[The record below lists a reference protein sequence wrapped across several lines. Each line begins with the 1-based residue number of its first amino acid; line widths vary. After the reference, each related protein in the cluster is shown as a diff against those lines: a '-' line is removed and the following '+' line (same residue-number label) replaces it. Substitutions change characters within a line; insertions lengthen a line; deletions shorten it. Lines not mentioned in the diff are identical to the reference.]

1 MGASLVAL
9 GCGTCQVSIL
19 GGWITVLYDRDIC
32 LFAASQDF
40 AGLVCRAGGEEVS
53 ASSSERSSVL
63 KVGKS
68 P

>member
-1 MGASLVAL
+1 M
-9 GCGTCQVSIL
+9 SIL
-19 GGWITVLYDRDIC
+19 GGWITVLYDREIC